1 LNSIGIYKKNFKIYK
16 QIFKFFYK
24 DSNASQYYCDTML
37 TLCRFETK
45 ENLSDENILKKQGFI
60 SNVFKNL
67 IEKDVGKKNTVLQV
81 NNKKNN

>member
-1 LNSIGIYKKNFKIYK
+1 
-16 QIFKFFYK
+16 
-24 DSNASQYYCDTML
+24 ML

-81 NNKKNN
+81 NKKNN